1 MRMLQAAFFSLLIA
15 HIAACNREDK
25 LDMLDE
31 PPDTGANIML
41 DELQMPLPRNNDPE
55 GEPNKAINRARDAE
69 WE

>member
-1 MRMLQAAFFSLLIA
+1 
-15 HIAACNREDK
+15 
-25 LDMLDE
+25 MLDE